1 MKIIIDVTQL
11 PNTNSDILIWD
22 NGSWKAIKKA
32 EFLHSTQKQIT
43 ALQEENKNL
52 KKSVEEF
59 ATKVNGK
66 LEEYHNILQILTK
79 GE

>member
-11 PNTNSDILIWD
+11 PNANSDILIWD

-43 ALQEENKNL
+43 ALQDENKKL
-52 KKSVEEF
+52 KESIEEF

-66 LEEYHNILQILTK
+66 LENYHNILQNLTK